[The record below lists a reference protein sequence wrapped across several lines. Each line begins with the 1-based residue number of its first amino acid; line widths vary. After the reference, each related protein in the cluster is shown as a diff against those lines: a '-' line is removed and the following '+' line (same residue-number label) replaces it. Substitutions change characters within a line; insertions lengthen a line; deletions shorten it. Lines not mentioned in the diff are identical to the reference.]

1 MSTNAMNPKGKI
13 LIIDDNV
20 DTVEL
25 LRKRFLAEG
34 YETEEAYD
42 GVTGLEKFHTA
53 EPDLVI
59 LDVMMPNM
67 DGYEVC
73 KRLNLNGAAAHIPI
87 LMLTAKSE
95 IPDKIKGFDIGADDY
110 ITKPFDFKELAARVR
125 SLLTQRTLNKQ
136 QAEQE
141 KLHAL
146 DHVVDEISHE
156 VRNPLVAIGGFARR
170 VRKSLP
176 EGSPN
181 CQYMDIILRNVE
193 VLEKMVHQMMT
204 LKSATLS
211 FIEPTDI
218 NELTAKAL
226 STHHARIEKKQIKI
240 NTRFMENIPQ
250 IAVDRDNMTQAIAH
264 VIQNAIEAMEGE
276 DRRLEITTGMDG
288 GYVEIEITDTGKGIH
303 KEKIKNI
310 YDPFFSSKTY
320 GPGLGLTFVLKTI
333 QNHKGQITVSSK
345 AQQGSTFLLRLPVNT
360 KPTESAK
367 PA

>member
-1 MSTNAMNPKGKI
+1 MNSKGKI

-34 YETEEAYD
+34 YSTDEAYD
-42 GVTGLEKFHTA
+42 GLTGLEKFRSY

-73 KRLNLNGAAAHIPI
+73 RRLNLDSAAARIPI

-95 IPDKIKGFDIGADDY
+95 IPDKVKGFDIGADEY

-125 SLLTQRTLNKQ
+125 SLLTQKNLNKQ
-136 QAEQE
+136 LAEQE

-193 VLEKMVHQMMT
+193 VLEKMVHQMIT
-204 LKSATLS
+204 LKSTTMS
-211 FIEPTDI
+211 FIEPADI
-218 NELTAKAL
+218 NELVSKAL
-226 STHHARIEKKQIKI
+226 NARRSRIETKQIKVV
-240 NTRFMENIPQ
+240 TRFMDNIPL
-250 IAVDRDNMTQAIAH
+250 IAVDRDNMTQAIGH
-264 VIQNAIEAMEGE
+264 IIENAIESMEGE
-276 DRRLEITTGMDG
+276 LRRLEISTNMDG
-288 GYVEIEITDTGKGIH
+288 GHVEIEITDTGKGIH

-310 YDPFFSSKTY
+310 YDPFVSSKTY

-333 QNHKGQITVSSK
+333 QNHKGQITVESK
-345 AQQGSTFLLRLPVNT
+345 EQRGSTFLIRLPVNT
-360 KPTESAK
+360 RPIDSTGF
-367 PA
+367 P